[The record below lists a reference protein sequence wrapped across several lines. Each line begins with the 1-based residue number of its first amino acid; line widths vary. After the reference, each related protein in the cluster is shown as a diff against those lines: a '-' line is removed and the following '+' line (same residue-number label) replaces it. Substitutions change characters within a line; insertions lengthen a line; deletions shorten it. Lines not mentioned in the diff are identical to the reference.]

1 MKKNLICISLILIG
15 FASCKK
21 THPTPV
27 SPALI
32 SLPADVPGTAITLDS
47 FPLKIGNQWVYRII
61 TQTTKSESPLSSG
74 TASLSLSTPDS
85 GFLTVGVVSD
95 TLINGFRLYGLSIPS
110 QSAFFTYNSI
120 YLSDSFLYANLTDG
134 LHRITAGGNTDSN
147 YVLDSTEALI
157 KLPVA
162 MNTKWSYNYVTRQ
175 WTDYVTV
182 TTPAGKF
189 DCVKLSVTEN
199 MGSDL
204 YGMVQY
210 YSSKGLIQELQ
221 WYTSWISAGPGVHDN
236 YTYYTMLTLQSLNF

>member
-1 MKKNLICISLILIG
+1 MKQNLIIVISLILIG

-21 THPTPV
+21 THSTPV

-61 TQTTKSESPLSSG
+61 TQTTMSVSSG
-74 TASLSLSTPDS
+74 TASLSISTPDS

-95 TLINGFRLYGLSIPS
+95 TLINGFRMYGLSVPS

-120 YLSDSFLYANLTDG
+120 YLSDSFLYANLADG
-134 LHRITAGGNTDSN
+134 LHRITAGGNIDSN

-162 MNTKWSYNYVTRQ
+162 MNTTWSYNYGTRQ
-175 WTDYVTV
+175 WTDYVRV
-182 TTPAGKF
+182 TTPAGSF
-189 DCVKLSVTEN
+189 DCIKLSVTEDR
-199 MGSDL
+199 GSDQ

-221 WYTSWISAGPGVHDN
+221 WYTSWTSANPGVHDN